1 MVHWEDF
8 GLVLVY
14 SLGSLVWLFV
24 LTKLMGNRQ
33 MSQLTLFDYIIGIS
47 IGSIAAE
54 MASHPEEDAWLGLI
68 AMTIYALVAVGF
80 NVLND
85 KSLKARRVLIGSP
98 LVLLDHGQ
106 LYRQNLKRAKLDLNE
121 LLAECRSAG
130 YFDLSELEMI
140 LMEVNG
146 KLSFLPVS
154 QNRPVTPQDL
164 SLAPAQDR
172 PAVAVVMDGVP
183 FPERLKAVGLDEA
196 WLQKQLKNQR
206 IDDCRDVFFASVDRD
221 QSAFRVPAGNGRPQ
235 QGSLRLIVP
244 VDAQPVQLFLGRGV
258 DEHRLQRA
266 PVNEHAPCRRRVGA
280 ALFEG
285 FFHVRSVLRTAA
297 GDQGNGQL
305 LCHGT
310 DQLQVVALHRAVPV
324 DGVEQNFPRAQ
335 LLRPPGRFLR
345 RLPGGNGSVL
355 GETAVTL
362 EKILLHIQRNGHALS
377 AETLEMR
384 VISSGFS
391 KKAVLR
397 MTFSNPM

>member
-98 LVLLDHGQ
+98 LVLLDHGR

-146 KLSFLPVS
+146 KLSFLPPGHAAGS
-154 QNRPVTPQDL
+154 FAGPGTGSPGG
-164 SLAPAQDR
+164 SCG
-172 PAVAVVMDGVP
+172 DG
-183 FPERLKAVGLDEA
+183 R
-196 WLQKQLKNQR
+196 
-206 IDDCRDVFFASVDRD
+206 
-221 QSAFRVPAGNGRPQ
+221 
-235 QGSLRLIVP
+235 
-244 VDAQPVQLFLGRGV
+244 
-258 DEHRLQRA
+258 
-266 PVNEHAPCRRRVGA
+266 
-280 ALFEG
+280 
-285 FFHVRSVLRTAA
+285 RSVPRTA
-297 GDQGNGQL
+297 QGRWTGRS
-305 LCHGT
+305 
-310 DQLQVVALHRAVPV
+310 VAA
-324 DGVEQNFPRAQ
+324 
-335 LLRPPGRFLR
+335 
-345 RLPGGNGSVL
+345 
-355 GETAVTL
+355 ETA
-362 EKILLHIQRNGHALS
+362 E
-377 AETLEMR
+377 
-384 VISSGFS
+384 
-391 KKAVLR
+391 
-397 MTFSNPM
+397 NPEDQ

>member
-1 MVHWEDF
+1 MVQWEDF

-154 QNRPVTPQDL
+154 QNRP
-164 SLAPAQDR
+164 APAQDR

-221 QSAFRVPAGNGRPQ
+221 HQLSVYLRETDGR
-235 QGSLRLIVP
+235 
-244 VDAQPVQLFLGRGV
+244 
-258 DEHRLQRA
+258 
-266 PVNEHAPCRRRVGA
+266 
-280 ALFEG
+280 
-285 FFHVRSVLRTAA
+285 
-297 GDQGNGQL
+297 
-305 LCHGT
+305 
-310 DQLQVVALHRAVPV
+310 
-324 DGVEQNFPRAQ
+324 
-335 LLRPPGRFLR
+335 
-345 RLPGGNGSVL
+345 
-355 GETAVTL
+355 
-362 EKILLHIQRNGHALS
+362 
-377 AETLEMR
+377 
-384 VISSGFS
+384 S
-391 KKAVLR
+391 KDYYA
-397 MTFSNPM
+397 

>member
-1 MVHWEDF
+1 MVQWEDF

-154 QNRPVTPQDL
+154 QNRPGGHAAGSFAGPGTGSPGG
-164 SLAPAQDR
+164 SCG
-172 PAVAVVMDGVP
+172 DG
-183 FPERLKAVGLDEA
+183 R
-196 WLQKQLKNQR
+196 
-206 IDDCRDVFFASVDRD
+206 
-221 QSAFRVPAGNGRPQ
+221 
-235 QGSLRLIVP
+235 
-244 VDAQPVQLFLGRGV
+244 
-258 DEHRLQRA
+258 
-266 PVNEHAPCRRRVGA
+266 
-280 ALFEG
+280 
-285 FFHVRSVLRTAA
+285 RSVPPNWAQGRWTGRSVAAKTAEKPENRRIA
-297 GDQGNGQL
+297 GM
-305 LCHGT
+305 C
-310 DQLQVVALHRAVPV
+310 
-324 DGVEQNFPRAQ
+324 FS
-335 LLRPPGRFLR
+335 R
-345 RLPGGNGSVL
+345 R
-355 GETAVTL
+355 
-362 EKILLHIQRNGHALS
+362 
-377 AETLEMR
+377 
-384 VISSGFS
+384 
-391 KKAVLR
+391 
-397 MTFSNPM
+397 